1 MRFNFFSLEGSVA
14 SRINKNKSIYID
26 KSIKFRPSLK
36 EVFMKPYLIISQF
49 LYILSFVPWFVI
61 WGLSFM
67 TFDSGVNLYNAL
79 FVLVITLY
87 PVAVVTGSIS
97 AWIFRVKKKRLAIM
111 MNLIPM
117 IWIIAFL
124 SFMFLYN

>member
-1 MRFNFFSLEGSVA
+1 
-14 SRINKNKSIYID
+14 
-26 KSIKFRPSLK
+26 
-36 EVFMKPYLIISQF
+36 MKPYLIVSQV

-67 TFDSGVNLYNAL
+67 SFDSGVNLYNVS

-97 AWIFRVKKKRLAIM
+97 AWILRVKKKRLAII

>member
-1 MRFNFFSLEGSVA
+1 M
-14 SRINKNKSIYID
+14 KS
-26 KSIKFRPSLK
+26 
-36 EVFMKPYLIISQF
+36 YLIVSQV
-49 LYILSFVPWFVI
+49 LYIFSFVPWFVI

-67 TFDSGVNLYNAL
+67 SFDSGVNFYNVS

-87 PVAVVTGSIS
+87 PVAVVTGSIT
-97 AWIFRVKKKRLAIM
+97 AWIFRVKKKGLAIM

>member
-1 MRFNFFSLEGSVA
+1 ME
-14 SRINKNKSIYID
+14 
-26 KSIKFRPSLK
+26 

-67 TFDSGVNLYNAL
+67 SFDSGVNLYNVS
-79 FVLVITLY
+79 FVLIITLY
-87 PVAVVTGSIS
+87 PVAVIIGSIS
-97 AWIFRVKKKRLAIM
+97 GWIFRVKKKQLAIL

>member
-1 MRFNFFSLEGSVA
+1 
-14 SRINKNKSIYID
+14 
-26 KSIKFRPSLK
+26 
-36 EVFMKPYLIISQF
+36 MKPYLIISQF

-67 TFDSGVNLYNAL
+67 SFDSGFNFYNIF

-97 AWIFRVKKKRLAIM
+97 AWIFRVKKKRLAVM

-117 IWIIAFL
+117 IWVIAFL